1 MIKNIVCF
9 FVVISTN
16 AFAQLHHQTVGA
28 GGGSSSNGVVFSVG
42 QASVVGNHF
51 AQGYSINQGFVQP
64 IEGSYL
70 FEAPKDSFDVEVY
83 PNPFVK
89 SFTASFEKEFSSIR
103 VLIQNTLGQTI
114 YQKDFVNQSE
124 IAVELQSLAA
134 QTYLVSILADHK
146 IYNAKL
152 IKQSKN

>member
-28 GGGSSSNGVVFSVG
+28 GGGSSSNGIIFSVG

-51 AQGYSINQGFVQP
+51 AQGYSINQGFVQS

-70 FEAPKDSFDVEVY
+70 FEAPKDSFNVEVY
-83 PNPFVK
+83 PNPFVEF
-89 SFTASFEKEFSSIR
+89 FTASFEKEFSSITII
-103 VLIQNTLGQTI
+103 IQNTLGQTI
-114 YQKDFVNQSE
+114 YQKGYANSNE
-124 IAVELQSLAA
+124 IVVELPDLSS
-134 QTYLVSILADHK
+134 QTYLVTIIADDQTFK
-146 IYNAKL
+146 AKL
-152 IKQSKN
+152 IQR

>member
-1 MIKNIVCF
+1 MNKNIVCF
-9 FVVISTN
+9 LVLMCTN

-42 QASVVGNHF
+42 QISVVGNHF
-51 AQGYSINQGFVQP
+51 AQGYSINQGFVQS

-70 FEAPKDSFDVEVY
+70 FEAPKDSFYVEVY
-83 PNPFVK
+83 PNPFVE

-114 YQKDFVNQSE
+114 YQKDYSNQSE
-124 IAVELQSLAA
+124 IGVEIQNLAS
-134 QTYLVSILADHK
+134 QTYLVTILADNK
-146 IYNAKL
+146 TFKAKL
-152 IKQSKN
+152 IKQ